1 MSEPAPQ
8 DSLPQETAPGET
20 CAYCGASLDP
30 GYYFCLTC
38 ATPYKAVERVLPR
51 PRPAYLGEGT
61 LIAKKAPHVTPLF
74 WTYFAVVV
82 GAAVA
87 GFALFQN
94 EEPALT
100 LVFQTGCLFITTCI
114 FAALHWP
121 SLVVQFKRF
130 GFHNRAAL
138 IGFLVLPV
146 LLLINYVYHGWVMRA
161 LGGEGSPLLSRL
173 RESGLGEPA
182 LILLICASPAILE
195 EIAFRGLVQHWLS
208 IAIRP
213 FHALV
218 LASVLFTILH
228 FSLVSAPYLFAVG
241 MLLGWT
247 KMKTGSL
254 YPSMVIH
261 FLHNLIV
268 LEFFW
273 H

>member
-1 MSEPAPQ
+1 MSEPASQ
-8 DSLPQETAPGET
+8 DHLPQERAPAET
-20 CAYCGASLDP
+20 CAYCGASLEP

-38 ATPYKAVERVLPR
+38 ATPYKAVESVLPR
-51 PRPAYLGEGT
+51 PRPAYLSDGR
-61 LIAKKAPHVTPLF
+61 LIAKKAPHVATLF

-82 GAAVA
+82 GAAVI
-87 GFALFQN
+87 GFVLFRAD
-94 EEPALT
+94 EPALM
-100 LVFQTGCLFITTCI
+100 LVLQAGCLFITTCI
-114 FAALHWP
+114 FAVRHWP

-130 GFHNRAAL
+130 GFQHRAAL
-138 IGFLVLPV
+138 VGFLVLPV
-146 LLLINYVYHGWVMRA
+146 LLLINYLYHGWVMRT

-228 FSLVSAPYLFAVG
+228 FSVISAPYLFAVG

-254 YPSMVIH
+254 YPSMAIH

>member
-1 MSEPAPQ
+1 MSEPVPQ
-8 DSLPQETAPGET
+8 DHLPKETAPAET

-38 ATPYKAVERVLPR
+38 ATPYKAVESVLPR
-51 PRPAYLGEGT
+51 PRPAYLSDGR
-61 LIAKKAPHVTPLF
+61 LIATKAPHVAPLF

-100 LVFQTGCLFITTCI
+100 LVFQSGSLFITTCI

-161 LGGEGSPLLSRL
+161 LGGEGSPLLSRR